1 MIDIEDFTT
10 KELLNELRR
19 RTEQVGHRR
28 KPDTPPAVDWW
39 QVINDLRIRGY
50 ASITIGQAIGVPR
63 STIIDWSLCRY
74 EPRFSDAERLLRLWS
89 SVLGK
94 PVEQVPR

>member
-10 KELLNELRR
+10 QELLEELRR
-19 RTEQVGHRR
+19 RTDKGPHRR

-39 QVINDLRIRGY
+39 MVINDLRIRGY
-50 ASITIGQAIGVPR
+50 TCMTIGQAIGVPR
-63 STIIDWSLCRY
+63 STITDWSASRC
-74 EPRFSDAERLLRLWS
+74 EPRFSDAERLLRLWG

-94 PVEQVPR
+94 PIEQAPR